1 MGVSDGVWEC
11 GKPKRFSIIS
21 MPQSEG
27 EKGEVT
33 FSLRPRRGRS
43 LAPQRD
49 ITTKP
54 KVTTMKGRTSIINT
68 KVRPDIPPEKSSS
81 PKNRLQKRISH
92 FTKSNRPHSMK
103 LFRPA
108 DKS

>member
-1 MGVSDGVWEC
+1 MRRT
-11 GKPKRFSIIS
+11 KRVNLTTVTT
-21 MPQSEG
+21 MRQS
-27 EKGEVT
+27 
-33 FSLRPRRGRS
+33 
-43 LAPQRD
+43 D

-54 KVTTMKGRTSIINT
+54 KVTNMKGRTSIINT